1 MGTSSRRRGRGSRD
15 VRRNAGAARTT
26 VRPRNP
32 KIHPRPSREPG
43 ESSDVAWSTTTPRRV
58 EIPVRTALCQARVA
72 CHAPHSR
79 KNSRNLGVGARK
91 RPSSVVRKG
100 PLTWYFTW
108 WRGQDLNLRPSG
120 YEPSDR
126 CVFPCG
132 SVPISPSEL
141 DFRPYGCAG
150 PYRRIASDPVP
161 PGRRSGRRVL
171 VGEAVAVGR
180 IDVRCCHDEPDLCGE
195 GPDEVE
201 FVGLIVGLDAI
212 LSLSWRPVPYLP
224 TSEVGFRAYDVQS
237 VPLRTK
243 RSQPA
248 V

>member
-58 EIPVRTALCQARVA
+58 EIPVRTAPCQARVA

-79 KNSRNLGVGARK
+79 KNSRNLVVGARK

-100 PLTWYFTW
+100 PLTRYFRW

-120 YEPSDR
+120 YEVLGGCSGSCHLVPECAVDLRFRVPARHAASRRKHLVTARPLEDPLEVRPGGHGRDR
-126 CVFPCG
+126 CWRAAR
-132 SVPISPSEL
+132 SRL
-141 DFRPYGCAG
+141 
-150 PYRRIASDPVP
+150 RRATSTV
-161 PGRRSGRRVL
+161 S
-171 VGEAVAVGR
+171 AVARGLWAPGSR
-180 IDVRCCHDEPDLCGE
+180 AWRRTRAHLLGSSSSWSSGLHEP
-195 GPDEVE
+195 
-201 FVGLIVGLDAI
+201 
-212 LSLSWRPVPYLP
+212 
-224 TSEVGFRAYDVQS
+224 RADITHEWKDCS
-237 VPLRTK
+237 I
-243 RSQPA
+243 SA
-248 V
+248 G